1 MQSNPGLI
9 PPSVVHAR
17 GLRTGQVDS
26 VEAPSTRQA
35 VDHLERVVSWC
46 KRPSFF
52 PHSLSFKRPVS
63 GPARGEGTCR
73 ERQTDRETDRKRK
86 GDRDRRGQQTLP
98 IQMGRCSRCS
108 RRIAAVAA
116 VAASLHRCIAASLR
130 LSVGFLPDTIEC
142 WISALMTDGG
152 LPRQQPQCAT
162 LPAGGQYRG
171 GPALGARPFVPPC
184 AATLLH
190 ACCPSPS
197 RSHPSCCWN
206 DRTTL
211 ALINAGVLDWGR
223 PRDCRAGARRPQGYL
238 SVISPYRYPTR
249 EET

>member
-1 MQSNPGLI
+1 MSWCRSPSLFPLAVLQTAGL
-9 PPSVVHAR
+9 
-17 GLRTGQVDS
+17 G
-26 VEAPSTRQA
+26 PSTRGG
-35 VDHLERVVSWC
+35 HMS
-46 KRPSFF
+46 
-52 PHSLSFKRPVS
+52 
-63 GPARGEGTCR
+63 
-73 ERQTDRETDRKRK
+73 RETDRQTERQTERQTNRQREKR
-86 GDRDRRGQQTLP
+86 DRDRRGQQTLP

-142 WISALMTDGG
+142 YPQRLPGISALMTDGG